1 MVATRLVGRHHW
13 RFLLVIGVVW
23 FAFAGLSGGALSTG
37 PERAQAAVPGAC
49 ADATRQAAIAA
60 AFAAQSPTAAHKATA
75 AAAIARA
82 VYVCWKAYKDGGP
95 PPPSGEPP
103 SDNPPNTT
111 PPQIDPPGEEPTP
124 PEDGSGGHPCEAT
137 VIVSYGTSAAAPLS
151 RTSAG
156 TALSGD
162 PSVATISLDWGDG
175 SSTTQTVAWGSSMTV
190 THNYYYS
197 TSPYPRLAPGQGS
210 DGDPDWDGSD
220 EFALQATVL
229 ETGAR
234 SGYGFVE
241 HVGPFW
247 DNGGGG
253 GGVWGGVSGMPVTTT
268 ATRPGTTSATRP
280 DPRAWPPSPGASSAT
295 RPTLPGSHRR

>member
-1 MVATRLVGRHHW
+1 MLW
-13 RFLLVIGVVW
+13 L
-23 FAFAGLSGGALSTG
+23 AFAGLPGGALSTGPLSTG
-37 PERAQAAVPGAC
+37 PERAQAAVSGAC

-60 AFAAQSPTAAHKATA
+60 AIAAQNPTAASKA
-75 AAAIARA
+75 AAAAARA
-82 VYVCWKAYKDGGP
+82 IYVCWKGYQDGGS

-111 PPQIDPPGEEPTP
+111 PPKIDPPGEEPTP

-137 VIVSYGTSAAAPLS
+137 VSVSYGTSAAAALS

-156 TALSGD
+156 TALSAD

-175 SSTTQTVAWGSSMTV
+175 TSTTQTVAWGSAMTV

-210 DGDPDWDGSD
+210 DGDPQGDGSD
-220 EFALQATVL
+220 EYPLQATVL

-247 DNGGGG
+247 NNAGGDPP
-253 GGVWGGVSGMPVTTT
+253 MPGTTS

-280 DPRAWPPSPGASSAT
+280 DSRAWPPSPGASSAT
-295 RPTLPGSHRR
+295 SPTLLGPPPLSTTAR

>member
-1 MVATRLVGRHHW
+1 MGLRSALPAGRRGW

-37 PERAQAAVPGAC
+37 PERAQAAISDDC
-49 ADATRQAAIAA
+49 AAATRLAGIAA
-60 AFAAQSPTAAHKATA
+60 VTAAQSPTAAHKAFA
-75 AAAIARA
+75 AATIAKA
-82 VYVCWKAYKDGGP
+82 VYVCWKGYKGGGP
-95 PPPSGEPP
+95 PPRSGEPP

-111 PPQIDPPGEEPTP
+111 PPKIDPPGEKPTA

-137 VIVSYGTSAAAPLS
+137 VSVSYGVDAGGQPLPPAPN
-151 RTSAG
+151 
-156 TALSGD
+156 D
-162 PSVATISLDWGDG
+162 PPVATISLDWGDG
-175 SSTTQTVAWGSSMTV
+175 TSAAQTVAWGSAMTV

-197 TSPYPRLAPGQGS
+197 TSPYPRLPPGQGS
-210 DGDPDWDGSD
+210 DGDPDRDGSD

-241 HVGPFW
+241 HVGPFGN
-247 DNGGGG
+247 NGR
-253 GGVWGGVSGMPVTTT
+253 GVWGGVSGMPVTTN

-295 RPTLPGSHRR
+295 PPV